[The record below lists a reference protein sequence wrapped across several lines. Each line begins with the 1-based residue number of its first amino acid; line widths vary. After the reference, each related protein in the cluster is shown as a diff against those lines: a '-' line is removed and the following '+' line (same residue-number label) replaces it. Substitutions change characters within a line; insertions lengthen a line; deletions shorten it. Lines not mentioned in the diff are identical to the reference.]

1 MNIPTKIVTHTAVSA
16 KHHTAQDVNNWHRDR
31 WNGYSPSRR
40 PEAPYAGYHYII
52 EWDGNTVQCRDH
64 DEEGIHCRGQNF
76 SSIGVCF
83 MGNGD
88 LHYPSKEQEEAW
100 SYLYETLI
108 AEMPEVRATYPHRK
122 YSPKSCHGRLLSNT
136 YFADIVDRQQK
147 MSYIEELKALI
158 NKLQSL
164 LLLRRMK

>member
-64 DEEGIHCRGQNF
+64 DEEGIHCGTELLIHWRMFHGERRLAL
-76 SSIGVCF
+76 SI
-83 MGNGD
+83 
-88 LHYPSKEQEEAW
+88 
-100 SYLYETLI
+100 
-108 AEMPEVRATYPHRK
+108 
-122 YSPKSCHGRLLSNT
+122 
-136 YFADIVDRQQK
+136 
-147 MSYIEELKALI
+147 
-158 NKLQSL
+158 
-164 LLLRRMK
+164 